1 LETVT
6 KKLYEAMFLVDSA
19 LAAQDWDAI
28 LDTIKSILE
37 RGEAEIVSL
46 RKWAE
51 RKLAYPIDHKSRGT
65 YILCYFRADGSRI
78 RNIERTV
85 QLSERIMRV
94 LILNAEDRPLE
105 NMEKE
110 NVAVQVKAGDAIE
123 AKEQKDTTRIGEASS
138 RSQMEQTVQKEAAA
152 SQETAEEETD
162 KPSMDD

>member
-1 LETVT
+1 METVT

>member
-1 LETVT
+1 METVT

-152 SQETAEEETD
+152 SQETAEEQID